1 MGRRGVSK
9 DKRERR
15 YIRIGDY
22 NMWELIDEIAQA
34 DKYKKS
40 FNRII
45 NDALIFGLPLL
56 RDSLYGQVGN
66 AEETE
71 NKAERQE
78 AERAN
83 GQIVSLLREIVLSQ
97 ALEKSMVASLFN
109 AKAIECGGSRVKE
122 IEFANGELSNTP
134 RYLEE
139 MELRELAKLRE

>member
-1 MGRRGVSK
+1 MGRRGVPK
-9 DKRERR
+9 DQRERR

-56 RDSLYGQVGN
+56 RDSLCGKVGSV
-66 AEETE
+66 EEMTE
-71 NKAERQE
+71 VREKKE

-97 ALEKSMVASLFN
+97 TLEKSMVASLFN
-109 AKAIECGGSRVKE
+109 AKAIECGGGRAKAK
-122 IEFANGELSNTP
+122 EFACGELSNTP
-134 RYLEE
+134 SYLENL
-139 MELRELAKLRE
+139 ELRELAKLRE